1 VSEPRAEYVTAVA
14 DLAAI
19 VSPYKSRLE
28 ELWSR
33 EGNLILLADLGE
45 RTAVQ
50 LYEPWTL
57 RLIGASYKVDFVHIL
72 ESGRMVCVE
81 VKGSTRQANYRDARS
96 KLRAAAELH
105 PWFTWIEA
113 RQERGGWIVERIGG

>member
-1 VSEPRAEYVTAVA
+1 MSEPRAEYVTAVA

-72 ESGRMVCVE
+72 ESGRIVCVE
-81 VKGSTRQANYRDARS
+81 VKASSRQANYRDARS
-96 KLRAAAELH
+96 KLRAAAEMH

-113 RQERGGWIVERIGG
+113 RHENVGWAVEVIK

>member
-1 VSEPRAEYVTAVA
+1 MGAAAVNASKTMDQQAEYVTAVA

-19 VSPYKSRLE
+19 VSPYKSKLE

-45 RTAVQ
+45 QTAVQ

-57 RLIGASYKVDFVHIL
+57 RLIGATYKVDFVHIL
-72 ESGRMVCVE
+72 ESGRIVCVE
-81 VKGSTRQANYRDARS
+81 VKASSRQANYRDARS
-96 KLRAAAELH
+96 KLRAAAEMH
-105 PWFTWIEA
+105 PWFT
-113 RQERGGWIVERIGG
+113 